1 MTSALAQSLPGFVTP
16 TSPDYDEAIAR
27 KSATSVLR
35 PAYVVYPT
43 SAADIPPVIKFAT
56 SQNPPLEIAVKSGG
70 CHSSTNSSTEG
81 GIVVDLGKLKAVTVA
96 ADRKT
101 VSVQGGALWGD
112 VYSELEKH
120 DLIVVGGNVW
130 FVGVGGF
137 LTGGGYSSLSGEYGL
152 AIDNLVSAEVVL
164 ADGRIVRCS
173 EEEESDLFWAIRG
186 MHLCSFSFHS

>member
-1 MTSALAQSLPGFVTP
+1 M
-16 TSPDYDEAIAR
+16 
-27 KSATSVLR
+27 
-35 PAYVVYPT
+35 
-43 SAADIPPVIKFAT
+43 
-56 SQNPPLEIAVKSGG
+56 
-70 CHSSTNSSTEG
+70 
-81 GIVVDLGKLKAVTVA
+81 VDLGKLKAVTVA

-101 VSVQGGALWGD
+101 VAVQGGALWGD

-137 LTGGGYSSLSGEYGL
+137 ITGGGYSSLSGEYGL

-173 EEEESDLFWAIRG
+173 EQEESDLFWAIRG
-186 MHLCSFSFHS
+186 MC